1 MLAILFLVYALACAR
16 LTKLVNSDRITKA
29 PREWAIRRLP
39 EGSIWAYFLVCP
51 WCVSMWLSIPLAP
64 LTWYFGGLELDGVSP
79 WLSIPALALAYS
91 GFTGYLSQFAEE

>member
-1 MLAILFLVYALACAR
+1 MPVILFFVYALAVAR
-16 LTKLVNSDRITKA
+16 ATKLVNSDRITKA

-51 WCVSMWLSIPLAP
+51 WCVSMWLSIPAAP
-64 LTWYFGGLELDGVSP
+64 LTWYFGGLEYPGVSA

>member
-1 MLAILFLVYALACAR
+1 MPVILFFVYALAVAR
-16 LTKLVNSDRITKA
+16 ATKLVNSDRITKA

-39 EGSIWAYFLVCP
+39 DGSIWAYFLVCP
-51 WCVSMWLSIPLAP
+51 WCVSIWLSIPLAP
-64 LTWYFGGLELDGVSP
+64 LTWYFGGLEVDGVSP